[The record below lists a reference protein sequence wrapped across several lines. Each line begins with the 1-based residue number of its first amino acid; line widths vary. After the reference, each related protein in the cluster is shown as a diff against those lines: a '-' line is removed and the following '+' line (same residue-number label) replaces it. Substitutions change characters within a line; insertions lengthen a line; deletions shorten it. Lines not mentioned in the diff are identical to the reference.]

1 MAKKSSNAVVS
12 MDMRDWESEE
22 DLRAYMRV
30 CEIKKDKKR
39 MARVH
44 KLAQAK
50 LEEAAK
56 VAAATGGDEA

>member
-1 MAKKSSNAVVS
+1 MAKKRKPNAIMGPS
-12 MDMRDWESEE
+12 MADWEAEE

-30 CEIKKDKKR
+30 CEIKKDKAR

-44 KLAQAK
+44 KLAQEK

-56 VAAATGGDEA
+56 VAAATGGEA